1 MFSLAHALESLR
13 GRRKGDSEAD
23 LARRTC
29 ARFVRRT
36 RAAQRVSAA
45 LAGASRAWAL
55 GSLAA
60 ASLLAL
66 DLLFAPSGQARAAA
80 ASSLAAASVLLALVS
95 VGRGMGRRFSDR
107 WLARSIEA
115 CFPELD
121 GRLLAVASERGRSPA
136 VSAFVPGVARELER
150 ASALAVPSRR
160 ALHRPGFAALGATV
174 LAASVL
180 LAYERRAPAQLG
192 RAVTLTDEPGAPLD
206 AKIIAVR
213 PGAARVAEGAHL
225 DVEVGCAGV
234 PRDAKLL
241 LLPADQGRRADA
253 VEVPLEARALGR
265 LAATLPALVE
275 DAAYQVLVDGARSEV
290 YPIRVI
296 RAPRIVA
303 VSHRDDFPAYLGL
316 EPREVV
322 GGDVDAIEGTS
333 VLVRATTSS
342 EPVRGKLHAVWSGEG
357 LIETVPLVNTGPR
370 AVEATF
376 VARHGGTYRIEY
388 EDETGLAPRAS
399 ATFTV
404 SVRPDLP
411 PRAEILSPAGDR
423 EIPHAGAL
431 AVEYE
436 VRDDHGLGALTLHV
450 AVKGGKA
457 MKLPLPLEKGAR
469 LVRGKILLSPRMF
482 GMFPGDSLLYYV
494 AAEDLKAP
502 VPNRATSAPYV
513 LVVEEDGL
521 LRQMLTGIRGFEDAR
536 FRALEGAEPSPEAP
550 PESEEELAQTTEA
563 LRRLEALVN
572 GEREPLDPK
581 SLRDPLEDLA
591 PEDQE
596 RFAKALE
603 DLDLDPDEFMEEPG
617 QSGQKGADA
626 PDGRKGPRARGM
638 KGRGMGDRADGAG
651 SKSFIMRAARTDL
664 RNRYRALLE
673 KRRALLRKLA
683 EQLALGKPI
692 PESLARKLGPGS
704 ERILE
709 LLTNA
714 GAAGDLGGKAGAHA
728 HEDPGARFVAAGR
741 ALRVREEIPPD
752 AVELAPVV
760 GTEEPASGAPA
771 RTRAAAWDE
780 DLPPELRAVVR
791 EYFKRR

>member
-1 MFSLAHALESLR
+1 M
-13 GRRKGDSEAD
+13 
-23 LARRTC
+23 
-29 ARFVRRT
+29 
-36 RAAQRVSAA
+36 
-45 LAGASRAWAL
+45 
-55 GSLAA
+55 
-60 ASLLAL
+60 
-66 DLLFAPSGQARAAA
+66 
-80 ASSLAAASVLLALVS
+80 
-95 VGRGMGRRFSDR
+95 
-107 WLARSIEA
+107 
-115 CFPELD
+115 
-121 GRLLAVASERGRSPA
+121 
-136 VSAFVPGVARELER
+136 
-150 ASALAVPSRR
+150 
-160 ALHRPGFAALGATV
+160 
-174 LAASVL
+174 
-180 LAYERRAPAQLG
+180 
-192 RAVTLTDEPGAPLD
+192 
-206 AKIIAVR
+206 
-213 PGAARVAEGAHL
+213 
-225 DVEVGCAGV
+225 
-234 PRDAKLL
+234 
-241 LLPADQGRRADA
+241 
-253 VEVPLEARALGR
+253 
-265 LAATLPALVE
+265 E

-290 YPIRVI
+290 YPISVI

-316 EPREVV
+316 EPREVA

-342 EPVRGKLHAVWSGEG
+342 EPVSGKLQAVWSGEG
-357 LIETVPLVNTGPR
+357 LIETIPLVRTGPR

-376 VARHGGTYRIEY
+376 VARHGGSYRIEY
-388 EDETGLAPRAS
+388 VDETGLAPRAS

-457 MKLPLPLEKGAR
+457 RKLPLPLEKGAR
-469 LVRGKILLSPRMF
+469 LVRGKILLSPRIF

-521 LRQMLTGIRGFEDAR
+521 LRQLLTGIRGFEDAR
-536 FRALEGAEPSPEAP
+536 FRALEGAEASPEAP
-550 PESEEELAQTTEA
+550 PESEEELAQTAEA

-572 GEREPLDPK
+572 GEREPLDAK
-581 SLRDPLEDLA
+581 SMGDPLEDLA
-591 PEDQE
+591 PEEQE

-626 PDGRKGPRARGM
+626 PDGRKGQRAERARGM
-638 KGRGMGDRADGAG
+638 KGRGTGDRAEGAG
-651 SKSFIMRAARTDL
+651 SKSFIMRTARTDL

-692 PESLARKLGPGS
+692 PESLARKLGPGG

-714 GAAGDLGGKAGAHA
+714 GAAGDVGGKAGAHA

-752 AVELAPVV
+752 AFELAPVV
-760 GTEEPASGAPA
+760 GTEEPATGAPT